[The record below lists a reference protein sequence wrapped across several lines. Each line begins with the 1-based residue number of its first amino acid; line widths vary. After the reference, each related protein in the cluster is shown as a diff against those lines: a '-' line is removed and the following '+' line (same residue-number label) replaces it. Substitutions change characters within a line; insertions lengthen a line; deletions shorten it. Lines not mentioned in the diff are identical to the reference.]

1 MTSCRT
7 LLAAENLKC
16 DGFSFD
22 FEILQFLL
30 FFDLSGK
37 MGLPFFLAFR
47 AVVYSG
53 VSIEG
58 ILRRMVGRLRPFPIR
73 LRRVMRI
80 EPS

>member
-7 LLAAENLKC
+7 LLAAENPKC
-16 DGFSFD
+16 DGFSFN
-22 FEILQFLL
+22 FEILL

-37 MGLPFFLAFR
+37 MGLPFFLVFR

-58 ILRRMVGRLRPFPIR
+58 ILRRMVGRLRPFSIR
-73 LRRVMRI
+73 RRRVMRI

>member
-7 LLAAENLKC
+7 LLAAENPKC

-37 MGLPFFLAFR
+37 MGLPFFLVFR

-58 ILRRMVGRLRPFPIR
+58 ILRRMVGRLPPFSIR
-73 LRRVMRI
+73 RRRVMRI